1 MDLVH
6 FCNFTAVFNSSWC
19 NEKIMTPTATTRCA
33 VAIEQGPPQAY
44 ANTLYTDGDVPT
56 HQP

>member
-19 NEKIMTPTATTRCA
+19 NEKMTPTATTRCA